1 MNHSIP
7 ERKDTDPRF
16 RWHIEDY
23 YKTDADWEAAYT
35 ELEAS
40 ISEMAAFSG
49 RLADSAETLLSCL
62 QEGKVIRPPT
72 QF

>member
-23 YKTDADWEAAYT
+23 FKTDTNGKKPA
-35 ELEAS
+35 LPS
-40 ISEMAAFSG
+40 KRAFP
-49 RLADSAETLLSCL
+49 
-62 QEGKVIRPPT
+62 K
-72 QF
+72 